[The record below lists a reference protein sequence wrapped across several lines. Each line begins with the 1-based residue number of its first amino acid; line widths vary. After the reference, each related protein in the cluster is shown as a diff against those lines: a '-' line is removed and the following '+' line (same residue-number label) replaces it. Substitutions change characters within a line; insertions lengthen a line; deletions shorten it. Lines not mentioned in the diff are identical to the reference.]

1 MFMTQLSKLRKEVSF
16 NFYIGMLIRKEETN
30 MTEKEKKG
38 AKHTIIAHK
47 RYLTQL
53 IRRKKNLASYL
64 RNENANCI

>member
-1 MFMTQLSKLRKEVSF
+1 
-16 NFYIGMLIRKEETN
+16 MLIRKTN
-30 MTEKEKKG
+30 MTEKKRG

-47 RYLTQL
+47 RHTQL